1 MNLALGVV
9 TTVKPLEIKS
19 RGNFL
24 QLFLCF
30 KVSFFAMFVLVE
42 LPLIVGKKNPCNQ
55 TE

>member
-9 TTVKPLEIKS
+9 TTV
-19 RGNFL
+19 
-24 QLFLCF
+24 

-42 LPLIVGKKNPCNQ
+42 LSLTVWKKNPCNQ